1 MLIRALL
8 ITSTTALPEHSL
20 TSLICSDAI
29 GSCLA
34 PCFPSYALQSVL
46 LTCFK
51 NINQVPS
58 FFCLPPSDGYLD
70 TWSTIRRPHHGL
82 KYPYD
87 LWSAP
92 CGLVS
97 PFLFLSASLPAT
109 LDDLLFFH
117 LATLISTSAALLGVF
132 APQIFMWLSLSFT
145 QFSFKCYL
153 LPWLLYQKW
162 HLFPMV
168 LSIL

>member
-58 FFCLPPSDGYLD
+58 FFGLPPSDGYLD